1 MPQLEIKIN
10 LIKGDSHGTNVDYRD
25 NLPVNMSAIV
35 RPILGAD
42 GYMHQEP
49 GLTAHGTGAGTD
61 RGGIWNE
68 QQEKLFRVSGGVFGY
83 VDADGTWN
91 AIGTVGSSAG
101 PVALPYSTNTQAIIV
116 NNKFWLY
123 DATNGLREVIDPELG
138 TPIDG
143 VWVDA
148 LYVMTDGDFLFHT
161 DAADESAID
170 PLKFSGSDF
179 SPDPILGV
187 GLTTD
192 NKLMAF
198 NRYSIEFFVNEAT
211 ADFQFTRIPSRN
223 VRYGLVATH
232 LKAEVGGQWFF
243 VGGPKNGDIS
253 VYALQ
258 SGGAQSIAS
267 REVVK
272 ILQEYTEAELA
283 DSWMEIRKDDNYPY
297 IFVQL
302 PDYTLKC
309 NITILQAAGPEMAWS
324 KLKTDTTG
332 DRPWRAAHG
341 VYDPRLAEW
350 VYGDK
355 RDATI
360 GTLDE
365 SVATHYGDAVEWILN
380 TPFIYLETASLDEMT
395 IFTIPGFTT
404 TDDGSVQV
412 SLTRDGVHY
421 GTEASIDYG
430 GPSDY
435 TQEFTMYRLGYV
447 DDWFSMR
454 LRSQSTSR
462 MAFSMARFIYG

>member
-1 MPQLEIKIN
+1 MPQQELKVN
-10 LIKGDSHGTNVDYRD
+10 LIKGDRHGSNVDYRD
-25 NLPVNMSAIV
+25 NIPVNMSAVI
-35 RPILGAD
+35 RPILGAE

-49 GLTAHGTGAGTD
+49 GLASLGTGSGIDT
-61 RGGIWNE
+61 GGIWNE
-68 QQEKLFRVSGGVFGY
+68 QQELHFRVSGADFGTIA
-83 VDADGTWN
+83 ADGTW
-91 AIGTVGSSAG
+91 AVIGTVGASAG
-101 PVALPYSTNTQAIIV
+101 PVSLPYSTNTQGIII

-123 DATNGLREVIDPELG
+123 DAVNGLREVTDPQLG
-138 TPIDG
+138 NPIDG
-143 VWVDA
+143 VWTDA

-161 DAADESAID
+161 DAADESSID

-223 VRYGLVATH
+223 VKYGLVATH
-232 LKAEVGGQWFF
+232 LKAEIGGQWFF
-243 VGGPKNGDIS
+243 VGGPKNGDVS
-253 VYALQ
+253 VYALE
-258 SGGAQSIAS
+258 SGGATSIAS
-267 REVVK
+267 RDVVK
-272 ILQEYTEAELA
+272 ILQEYTEDQLA
-283 DSWMEIRKDDNYPY
+283 NAWMEIRKDDDYAY
-297 IFVQL
+297 IFLQL

-309 NITILQAAGPEMAWS
+309 NLNIISKAGKEMAWS

-332 DRPWRAAHG
+332 DLPWRAAHG

-355 RDATI
+355 RDSTI

-365 SVATHYGDAVEWILN
+365 SVSTQYGEVVEWILDS
-380 TPFIYLETASLDEMT
+380 PFIYLETASLDELT
-395 IFTIPGFTT
+395 IFTIPGFATV
-404 TDDGSVQV
+404 DDGSVQV
-412 SLTRDGVHY
+412 SLTYDGVHY

-435 TQEFTMYRLGYV
+435 SQEFTTYRLGYV
-447 DDWFSMR
+447 DDWFSLR

-462 MAFSMARFIYG
+462 MAFSMARFMYG